1 MRWAAV
7 CSVLVLFG
15 VTVLADGT
23 KGLFDRSLPI
33 GRGSQLGCCVLRV
46 LAKDSTVVSSAKQ
59 PLFILRDRSS

>member
-1 MRWAAV
+1 M
-7 CSVLVLFG
+7 
-15 VTVLADGT
+15 LADGI